1 MTANQACM
9 RSSDQLAISKTEA
22 ASWKAARST
31 KSFNLLAD
39 WTCDNVRQRSSD
51 SMLNLKPALS
61 GFHIH
66 DSYEFGVAH
75 VTLDLG
81 I

>member
-1 MTANQACM
+1 
-9 RSSDQLAISKTEA
+9 
-22 ASWKAARST
+22 
-31 KSFNLLAD
+31 
-39 WTCDNVRQRSSD
+39 
-51 SMLNLKPALS
+51 MLNLKPALS